1 MFGPTTGHILNTPP
15 PVPRYNSHMP
25 DPLQRFSGH
34 HHRRSKFVKHEVLP
48 QVSTPPVLTTIV
60 PDQAIPVLSSS
71 RGENEAAVNEDKV
84 EEVEKAMEVECNNN
98 NIMQNTKGPRMP
110 CNMCVDT
117 ALFSEEELR
126 PHLKAHYDVMFK
138 CGVCRRGFE
147 KLSEAVEHQE
157 RRHKSQ
163 ENAEVIWPPVSRLL
177 SARCKLRGCKRVLV
191 GVTEA
196 EIEKHWETVHSQGG
210 KNHKKKWQQFF
221 EWRCRVCHNSG
232 RRLVGQSA
240 ALAHVREH
248 FPGEDCYSSDTT
260 SGGFSSASSYEECDS
275 EDSASDEGSGG
286 QLVEQRQA
294 DDARAGGQDTG
305 VGNLAACPE
314 GHDARDVVEGQDAL
328 SGDIVNAG
336 L

>member
-1 MFGPTTGHILNTPP
+1 
-15 PVPRYNSHMP
+15 
-25 DPLQRFSGH
+25 
-34 HHRRSKFVKHEVLP
+34 
-48 QVSTPPVLTTIV
+48 VLTTIV

-84 EEVEKAMEVECNNN
+84 EEEEKGMEVECNNN
-98 NIMQNTKGPRMP
+98 NIMENSKGPRMP
-110 CNMCVDT
+110 CNMCADT
-117 ALFSEEELR
+117 ALFSEEKLR

-196 EIEKHWETVHSQGG
+196 EIEKHWATVHNQGG
-210 KNHKKKWQQFF
+210 KNHKKNWQQFF

-232 RRLVGQSA
+232 RRLVGLSA
-240 ALAHVREH
+240 ALAHVKEH

-275 EDSASDEGSGG
+275 EDSASDEGSGE
-286 QLVEQRQA
+286 QLVEQRQGDNA
-294 DDARAGGQDTG
+294 G
-305 VGNLAACPE
+305 VGGEDTAVVNLVACPE
-314 GHDARDVVEGQDAL
+314 GHDARVSGEGQGAL
-328 SGDIVNAG
+328 SGDIVNAE